1 MINFFHTS
9 GLLANGLKTVTDKR
23 TLEKKLRAMVAAIGT
38 RKFKQKVAEELVRRT
53 DPSRVIPDVYD
64 DYRLIVHDGI
74 LFFLSHIAIDRLV
87 GIVISQLTL
96 SPTACP
102 AERLLD
108 LAKKCPTLHKLG
120 QLIARNQNIDARARK
135 WLVHLENGIYD
146 TDPGTILP
154 FVEKHLH
161 QETGEFS
168 IQFGEDILSE
178 ASVGAVCPFKW
189 REPGA
194 GISRKGV
201 FKVLK
206 PGIRS
211 HLKEELKIL
220 SDLAAFFE
228 NHRHRYPLND
238 FKFVDIFQDIQQ
250 ALSEEINL
258 LGEQSHLW
266 EAYQFYKDVDD
277 VRIPKIVPFS
287 DRNVTAMEYMDGVK
301 ITDADMTPA
310 ERSACA
316 RRLLNAVILKP
327 LFSRADDAIFHGDPH
342 AGNILTTRDENVG
355 AVAISLID
363 WSLAGH
369 LPKPR
374 RIRLVRL
381 IHSVVK
387 EDVAQ
392 ICRSIVALAARTGQ
406 VDPTETDR
414 LTGIVSG
421 LVHEKEYAHFNLLKK
436 AFWLVDQATRH
447 GVVFPRDL
455 LLFRKTL
462 FTLEG
467 IINELDPAFDIDGFM
482 MKYLVVLILGEFP
495 KRLGYLIFPITDTP
509 ENYQS
514 LLSNKDL
521 QLLFLHQVME
531 CLNTNMDAM
540 AGLVK
545 KNMLLINNLF
555 QKPLSAISAT
565 SKLIAACHLMWLGH
579 SERPNPA

>member
-1 MINFFHTS
+1 MINLFHTP
-9 GLLANGLKTVTDKR
+9 GGGANGLKTATDKR
-23 TLEKKLRAMVAAIGT
+23 ALEKKLRAMVTAIGA

-53 DPSRVIPDVYD
+53 DPAGVIPDVYD
-64 DYRLIVHDGI
+64 DFRQIVHDGI
-74 LFFLSHIAIDRLV
+74 LFFLSHISIDRLV
-87 GIVISQLTL
+87 GIVVSQLTL
-96 SPTACP
+96 PPAACP
-102 AERLLD
+102 EERLLE

-120 QLIARNQNIDARARK
+120 QIIARNKCIDARVRK

-168 IQFGEDILSE
+168 IQFGDGILSE
-178 ASVGAVCPFKW
+178 ASVGAVCPFRW
-189 REPGA
+189 RDPGT
-194 GISRKGV
+194 GINRKGV

-206 PGIRS
+206 PGVRS
-211 HLKEELKIL
+211 HLKEELMVL
-220 SDLAAFFE
+220 SDLAVFFE

-258 LGEQSHLW
+258 LGEQAHLW
-266 EAYQFYKDVDD
+266 EAYQFYKDMGDI
-277 VRIPKIVPFS
+277 RIPRIVPFS
-287 DRNVTAMEYMDGVK
+287 DWNVTAMEYMDGVK
-301 ITDADMTPA
+301 ITDADLTPA
-310 ERSACA
+310 ERTACA

-342 AGNILTTRDENVG
+342 AGNILSARDEHVD
-355 AVAISLID
+355 AVNISLID

-374 RIRLVRL
+374 RIRLVQL

-387 EDVAQ
+387 EDVGQ
-392 ICRSIVALAARTGQ
+392 ICHSILALAAGTGR
-406 VDPTETDR
+406 VDPAETDR
-414 LTGIVSG
+414 LTGVVSA
-421 LVHEKEYAHFNLLKK
+421 LVHETEYTNFKLLKK
-436 AFWLVDQATRH
+436 AFWLVDHATRN
-447 GVVFPRDL
+447 GVVFPNDL

-467 IINELDPAFDIDGFM
+467 IIHELDPAFDMDGFM

-509 ENYQS
+509 EIYQS
-514 LLSNKDL
+514 LMSNKDL
-521 QLLFLHQVME
+521 QLLFLHQVLE
-531 CLNTNMDAM
+531 CLNANMDAM

-545 KNMLLINNLF
+545 KNMRFMSDLF
-555 QKPLSAISAT
+555 QMPLSLISGT
-565 SKLIAACHLMWLGH
+565 SKLIAACHLMWLGQ
-579 SERPNPA
+579 SDRPNLA